1 MTVSYDPAITQDLQ
15 RWVTQ
20 EDVDEYLDAL
30 GLPWCQKRALKT
42 LGYSKRI
49 KVEWDANRNCWVWH
63 EAKLLP
69 IGEFESEYVADGV
82 VRSSV

>member
-1 MTVSYDPAITQDLQ
+1 MNEQDLQ

-20 EDVDEYLDAL
+20 PRIDDYLDAL
-30 GLPWCQKRALKT
+30 ALPWYQKRALKT

-49 KVEWDANRNCWVWH
+49 ETEWDANRGCWVWH

-69 IGEFESEYVADGV
+69 VGHFDSVYHCDGV
-82 VRSSV
+82 VRNNT